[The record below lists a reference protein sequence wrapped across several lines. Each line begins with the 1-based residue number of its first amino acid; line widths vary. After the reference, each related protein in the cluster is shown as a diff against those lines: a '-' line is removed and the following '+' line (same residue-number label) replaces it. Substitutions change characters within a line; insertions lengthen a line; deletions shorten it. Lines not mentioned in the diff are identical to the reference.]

1 VSDHEGL
8 PVIAIFR
15 KEVTISSK
23 PNAGLCRTDRILSQ
37 LSGSTIS
44 PRLDRDPLTR
54 PFNRRCAW
62 LSESKASFEEKTLQ
76 QEIAEESSP
85 RGGAS
90 PVGENHPV
98 KRVPCKFLNRVSRN
112 TERGVRSLR

>member
-1 VSDHEGL
+1 M
-8 PVIAIFR
+8 IAIFR

-23 PNAGLCRTDRILSQ
+23 PNAGLCRTDRIHSQ

-54 PFNRRCAW
+54 RFIPYCAW
-62 LSESKASFEEKTLQ
+62 LSESKASFEEMTL
-76 QEIAEESSP
+76 EIRLENHLPEVAPLRLP
-85 RGGAS
+85 R
-90 PVGENHPV
+90 HPV
-98 KRVPCKFLNRVSRN
+98 KRVPCKFLNQVSGN